1 MQEVVVLLEVPEVI
15 SSTIR
20 NTCQA
25 LQVVVLLQVVLLLL
39 LEELEDI
46 SNITSS
52 IRVRLHLNLVRL
64 VLAMEVE
71 ASSKFTRTTCRIMQE
86 VVVLLEVPEV
96 ISSTIRNTCQAL
108 QVVGQ
113 LGELED
119 ISNTYRS
126 IQEEVRHLT
135 SQLVFSPQ
143 L

>member
-1 MQEVVVLLEVPEVI
+1 M
-15 SSTIR
+15 
-20 NTCQA
+20 
-25 LQVVVLLQVVLLLL
+25 
-39 LEELEDI
+39 EEE
-46 SNITSS
+46 
-52 IRVRLHLNLVRL
+52 
-64 VLAMEVE
+64 E
-71 ASSKFTRTTCRIMQE
+71 ASSNTTRITRRIMQE
-86 VVVLLEVPEV
+86 VVLLEVPEV